1 MKNFCINLKG
11 LTTKIINYEKK
22 KKKKRNDT
30 VSKRR
35 QKHIVNKKFV
45 TYAKKDSVLMMT
57 IKNTLK

>member
-1 MKNFCINLKG
+1 M
-11 LTTKIINYEKK
+11 

-35 QKHIVNKKFV
+35 QKHIVNKKCV

-57 IKNTLK
+57 IKIL